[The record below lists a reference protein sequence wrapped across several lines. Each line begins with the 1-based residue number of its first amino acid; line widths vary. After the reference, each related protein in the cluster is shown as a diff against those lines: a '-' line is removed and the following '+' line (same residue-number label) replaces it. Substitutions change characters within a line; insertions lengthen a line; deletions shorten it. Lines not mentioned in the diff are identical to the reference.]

1 MKRRDSS
8 PSSGCRSCMVARGT
22 RSSGDTSG
30 SRRGLC
36 GEARPCQFAFFA
48 SRAVANGPEPLAFDE
63 RRLKPRATK
72 MTFGKLLDP
81 TKFGPVKG
89 EGATAL
95 DARIVA

>member
-1 MKRRDSS
+1 
-8 PSSGCRSCMVARGT
+8 
-22 RSSGDTSG
+22 
-30 SRRGLC
+30 
-36 GEARPCQFAFFA
+36 
-48 SRAVANGPEPLAFDE
+48 
-63 RRLKPRATK
+63 